1 MSNEINDIAS
11 KELWEKAK
19 SFYLMSL
26 NAPDEKNQAERYFEM
41 ITAVNLK
48 DNTFEIFTNTEFAAD
63 LIRENYANKLKGSF
77 MLAGASPDIELRVK
91 YDPTAR
97 TVLVV
102 PEVSRTMTGSQGGV
116 DEPFVSTMPLNENFT
131 FKEFVRGPS
140 NSYALSA
147 AEGVVKNPGK
157 PGYNPLFIYGGTG
170 LGKTHLMQAIG
181 NELIKKNPTMAICY
195 LSAEKFMTEYVNAMT
210 AGTLSQFQERYRS
223 LDMLL
228 LDDVQFLQRGKQMQ
242 EVFFNIFNE
251 LRDTR
256 HKQIVMTSDVPPN
269 KLPAVEERLISR
281 FQGGM
286 VQEVENP
293 KYETRL
299 AILKKKVQ
307 SSDVKVPEY
316 VLEFIADNIKSHV
329 RAMEGALA
337 KVTIVISAEPELR
350 LTNDNLKYILKDFIE
365 RETRR
370 AEITISAIQEACAK
384 KYGVSISDIK
394 SHDRMAS
401 LVTPRQLAMFIS
413 KKLTSKGLEE
423 IGKAFDKRH
432 ATIINGVKSIEKRL
446 DNEPELK
453 INLEEILS
461 TFGCRLTDVID

>member
-1 MSNEINDIAS
+1 M
-11 KELWEKAK
+11 
-19 SFYLMSL
+19 
-26 NAPDEKNQAERYFEM
+26 
-41 ITAVNLK
+41 
-48 DNTFEIFTNTEFAAD
+48 
-63 LIRENYANKLKGSF
+63 
-77 MLAGASPDIELRVK
+77 
-91 YDPTAR
+91 
-97 TVLVV
+97 
-102 PEVSRTMTGSQGGV
+102 
-116 DEPFVSTMPLNENFT
+116 
-131 FKEFVRGPS
+131 
-140 NSYALSA
+140 
-147 AEGVVKNPGK
+147 
-157 PGYNPLFIYGGTG
+157 
-170 LGKTHLMQAIG
+170 
-181 NELIKKNPTMAICY
+181 
-195 LSAEKFMTEYVNAMT
+195 
-210 AGTLSQFQERYRS
+210 
-223 LDMLL
+223 
-228 LDDVQFLQRGKQMQ
+228 
-242 EVFFNIFNE
+242 FFNIFNE

-401 LVTPRQLAMFIS
+401 LVTPRQLAKFIS

-432 ATIINGVKSIEKRL
+432 ATIINGVKTIEERL
-446 DNEPELK
+446 ENEPELK

>member
-157 PGYNPLFIYGGTG
+157 PG
-170 LGKTHLMQAIG
+170 
-181 NELIKKNPTMAICY
+181 
-195 LSAEKFMTEYVNAMT
+195 
-210 AGTLSQFQERYRS
+210 
-223 LDMLL
+223 
-228 LDDVQFLQRGKQMQ
+228 
-242 EVFFNIFNE
+242 
-251 LRDTR
+251 
-256 HKQIVMTSDVPPN
+256 
-269 KLPAVEERLISR
+269 
-281 FQGGM
+281 
-286 VQEVENP
+286 
-293 KYETRL
+293 
-299 AILKKKVQ
+299 
-307 SSDVKVPEY
+307 
-316 VLEFIADNIKSHV
+316 
-329 RAMEGALA
+329 
-337 KVTIVISAEPELR
+337 
-350 LTNDNLKYILKDFIE
+350 
-365 RETRR
+365 
-370 AEITISAIQEACAK
+370 
-384 KYGVSISDIK
+384 
-394 SHDRMAS
+394 
-401 LVTPRQLAMFIS
+401 
-413 KKLTSKGLEE
+413 
-423 IGKAFDKRH
+423 
-432 ATIINGVKSIEKRL
+432 
-446 DNEPELK
+446 
-453 INLEEILS
+453 
-461 TFGCRLTDVID
+461 